1 MDLKSKIILIYGPT
15 ASGKSNFAI
24 KLSKKINGE
33 IINAD
38 SMQVYKELKILSAR
52 PSIKNY
58 QKIKHHLFG
67 FQSVK
72 NKFSTGDWLKLAKQ
86 KILDIKKRKKVPILV
101 GGTGLYFKSLTDGL
115 VSIPNIPVKF
125 REKVRSLFKKIGSE
139 KFFLKL
145 NKIDPLTINKIRP
158 TDTQRVIRAYEV
170 KSFTKK
176 SIFDW
181 FSETRPDFKKK
192 DFYKLVIDFPREE
205 LFNRINLRVID
216 MIKAGAILE
225 VKSFLKLKVAKSK
238 TASKAIG
245 INEIKEYLKKKI
257 ELEELIKKIS
267 IRTRHYAKRQM
278 TWSRG
283 NMIGWKHINSKNM
296 KNFLDKVN

>member
-1 MDLKSKIILIYGPT
+1 
-15 ASGKSNFAI
+15 
-24 KLSKKINGE
+24 
-33 IINAD
+33 
-38 SMQVYKELKILSAR
+38 
-52 PSIKNY
+52 
-58 QKIKHHLFG
+58 
-67 FQSVK
+67 
-72 NKFSTGDWLKLAKQ
+72 
-86 KILDIKKRKKVPILV
+86 
-101 GGTGLYFKSLTDGL
+101 
-115 VSIPNIPVKF
+115 
-125 REKVRSLFKKIGSE
+125 
-139 KFFLKL
+139 
-145 NKIDPLTINKIRP
+145 
-158 TDTQRVIRAYEV
+158 
-170 KSFTKK
+170 
-176 SIFDW
+176 
-181 FSETRPDFKKK
+181 
-192 DFYKLVIDFPREE
+192 
-205 LFNRINLRVID
+205 